1 MNRQLISS
9 SSNKKLTERNLLFAV
24 FLLVLLNVS
33 NEVNFYQTK
42 TLELVFLNQ
51 NKFYLY
57 LLIYKLKSC

>member
-24 FLLVLLNVS
+24 FLLVLVNVS
-33 NEVNFYQTK
+33 DEVNFYQTK

-51 NKFYLY
+51 KKFYLY